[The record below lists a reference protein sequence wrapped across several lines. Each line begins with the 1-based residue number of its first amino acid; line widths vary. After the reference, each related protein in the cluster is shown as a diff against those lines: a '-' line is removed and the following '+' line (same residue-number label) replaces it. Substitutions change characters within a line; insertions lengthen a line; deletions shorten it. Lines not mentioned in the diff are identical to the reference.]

1 MGGEV
6 TGQTTPEFMQFS
18 IPYMGGI
25 KYILV
30 SIFYTTF
37 NLNDYTNYMV

>member
-25 KYILV
+25 KYIL
-30 SIFYTTF
+30 SIFYTF
-37 NLNDYTNYMV
+37 NLNDYTT